1 MALPLIATREDGLGF
16 AWRGPDG
23 SPLRLAEVVALPGAE
38 PHRWLPTHLEA
49 LDDVLIEVASR
60 FGEVLGG
67 GRPPTPHERDP
78 LLGAARAI
86 DRLTWEYGEAARGVD
101 LPDDPRAGQILGTGA
116 LMSICARGVLGL
128 MGPTPFEG
136 ELDDPTTG
144 LVSGHARLVQVDA
157 ARPWLGARWLIET
170 LDGRRLP
177 ADLPMLLH
185 DSSGVDKE
193 ATLRE
198 HREALAG
205 VIAAVGVS
213 AADPPSGEARA
224 GDVPSADAAPPD
236 PDSSGR
242 SGSGRR
248 PFVGD
253 RIAASG
259 ALDWLLFD
267 WLLAH
272 RESDQG
278 GAIVFA
284 ANARADAALVVD
296 AAVGSVRL
304 RATFDPS
311 VIAPVEQG

>member
-1 MALPLIATREDGLGF
+1 MALPLIATRGDGLGF
-16 AWRGPDG
+16 AWRAPDG
-23 SPLRLAEVVALPGAE
+23 TPLRLAEVIALPGAE
-38 PHRWLPTHLEA
+38 PDRWLPTHLEA

-67 GRPPTPHERDP
+67 GRPPAPQERDP

-101 LPDDPRAGQILGTGA
+101 LPGDPRAGQILGTGA

-157 ARPWLGARWLIET
+157 TRPWLGARWLIET

-205 VIAAVGVS
+205 VIAAVDVS
-213 AADPPSGEARA
+213 AVDLSRVEASAVLSGT
-224 GDVPSADAAPPD
+224 
-236 PDSSGR
+236 
-242 SGSGRR
+242 GRR
-248 PFVGD
+248 TFVGD
-253 RIAASG
+253 PIAASG

-296 AAVGSVRL
+296 AAVASVRL

-311 VIAPVEQG
+311 VIAAVEAD